1 MFSNQLLY
9 VNMTREEKRWGFEWL
24 AIAVVCTF
32 LHPLRS
38 SALMEFLFHGGN
50 LLAAILI
57 FRTFLISSWDI
68 PHTTFG
74 QILRLALLGAGLA
87 FLANLLTNDLIYYY
101 LPKYFYYDDF
111 GPHFYNVL
119 KQDILTAQ
127 LGENPLLTT
136 AAIVF
141 FVPVWEE
148 LFHRGLI
155 FGTLVQKNL
164 PLAYAVSVILYALL
178 PLASLFGKLPIDY
191 LIISFLQYIPM
202 GVMFAWI
209 YTRTE
214 SIFTPILA
222 HMLLNGLSVFAMR

>member
-68 PHTTFG
+68 PHTTLG

-141 FVPVWEE
+141 FVPEGGAVEVE
-148 LFHRGLI
+148 CHAEKSAAGISSVRAAVCPAAPCFPVRQAAHR
-155 FGTLVQKNL
+155 
-164 PLAYAVSVILYALL
+164 
-178 PLASLFGKLPIDY
+178 
-191 LIISFLQYIPM
+191 
-202 GVMFAWI
+202 
-209 YTRTE
+209 
-214 SIFTPILA
+214 
-222 HMLLNGLSVFAMR
+222 LSDH